1 MDGLRRLVNG
11 PDGRKNSDMSGGR
24 RWSLVRSYL
33 PDWILTIF
41 LVALIGGLTET
52 AGFKRQ
58 FSLNDESIQHT
69 YAVHERITFGE
80 CIVYSAIIPAV
91 IIALIGVVWRRSLY
105 DVHNGILGLL
115 LSVSITTVFTQ
126 VVKVCVGRPRP
137 DLIDRCQPVE
147 GAANAAV
154 YGLATVAICTVQT
167 GHIID
172 DGFKSFPSGH
182 SSFAWAG
189 LGYFALYLAGKMH
202 LFDRRGHTIKA
213 WVAVTPLIGATLIA
227 VSRTNYR
234 HHATDVIAG
243 SILGAWVSIITY
255 HLYYPSVFS
264 SQCALPYSPR
274 IPPPA
279 SGDLLLSSSSE
290 PENQVLPTHR
300 LSESASSVDGLSHG
314 IPLEA
319 NGPDGVGQTAPRP
332 AGGRGIGAA
341 ARNGQYYPLERS
353 GA

>member
-24 RWSLVRSYL
+24 RWSLARSYL

-41 LVALIGGLTET
+41 LVGLIGGLTET

-58 FSLNDESIQHT
+58 FSLNDESLQHT

-91 IIALIGVVWRRSLY
+91 IIALIGAVWRRSLY

-137 DLIDRCQPVE
+137 DVIDRCQPVE

-154 YGLATVAICTVQT
+154 YGLATIAICTVQT

-213 WVAVTPLIGATLIA
+213 WIAVTPLIGATLIA

-279 SGDLLLSSSSE
+279 SGDLRLSSSSE
-290 PENQVLPTHR
+290 NPVLPTHR
-300 LSESASSVDGLSHG
+300 PSESVSSVDGMTHG

-319 NGPDGVGQTAPRP
+319 NGPDGLGETAPRP
-332 AGGRGIGAA
+332 AGGQGMGGG
-341 ARNGQYYPLERS
+341 ARNGQYYPLARS